1 MLVSRAVSSWSPI
14 AMVAAVLLA
23 VFLSAG
29 YGVIAVC
36 VLVLGA
42 GLLCGAIMSWIA
54 PD

>member
-1 MLVSRAVSSWSPI
+1 MLVTRAVSSWSPI
-14 AMVAAVLLA
+14 AVVAAVLLG

-42 GLLCGAIMSWIA
+42 GLLGGAIMSWIA

>member
-1 MLVSRAVSSWSPI
+1 MLATQIARSWSP
-14 AMVAAVLLA
+14 VAVLLTVMLG
-23 VFLSAG
+23 VFLAAG

-42 GLLCGAIMSWIA
+42 GLIGGAVMSWIA